1 MSCRYVSS
9 RIDPYIDG
17 ELPADEIAAI
27 RSHVARCSNCASELA
42 RHRSVK
48 KLVAALPAPPPPGDL
63 EARLVS
69 TVLSSSTAT
78 KQASVSNLK
87 FGFVAAAAVI
97 AGFAVYNTFL
107 KRDEAPRSEITAG
120 AQLHPDRFYD
130 GASNPL
136 SPGVPVSFDRPR

>member
-27 RSHVARCSNCASELA
+27 RSHVARCSACATELA

-48 KLVAALPAPPPPGDL
+48 KLIATLPTPPPPGDL
-63 EARLVS
+63 EARLVEA
-69 TVLSSSTAT
+69 VMNRSTAT
-78 KQASVSNLK
+78 KQTSVPNLK
-87 FGFVAAAAVI
+87 LGFVAAAAVI
-97 AGFAVYNTFL
+97 AGFAVYNAFL
-107 KRDEAPRSEITAG
+107 KRDETPRSEITAG
-120 AQLHPDRFYD
+120 VQLHPDRFYD